1 MCEFRSFMMIV
12 DNHPYS
18 LQQSSRRVHR
28 GQDQTRPPAPP
39 PHQNLQSQ
47 PAREPA
53 QQGTSQKKLQQS
65 GQTNEDQAPPVP
77 PHQSLRPE
85 QQQHGREGEAVG
97 GYQHPHQGEIA
108 GGYQQG
114 EVVGGYQHPH
124 QGEIAGG
131 YQQGEVVGGYQHPH
145 QVLRPLPPPV
155 HFLHSPPS
163 PLQVCY
169 DTIFHRP

>member
-1 MCEFRSFMMIV
+1 MCEVRSFMMID

-124 QGEIAGG
+124 Q
-131 YQQGEVVGGYQHPH
+131 
-145 QVLRPLPPPV
+145 VLRPLPPPV

>member
-1 MCEFRSFMMIV
+1 MIT
-12 DNHPYS
+12 NHPFS

-47 PAREPA
+47 PARELA

-65 GQTNEDQAPPVP
+65 GQPNEDQAPPVP

-97 GYQHPHQGEIA
+97 GYQHPHQV
-108 GGYQQG
+108 Q
-114 EVVGGYQHPH
+114 
-124 QGEIAGG
+124 
-131 YQQGEVVGGYQHPH
+131 
-145 QVLRPLPPPV
+145 RPLPPPV
-155 HFLHSPPS
+155 HFLHSPVS
-163 PLQVCY
+163 PLQVMLLLCLSVSCENTACNILIT
-169 DTIFHRP
+169 D